1 MVLTGRP
8 RVEDQDDVS
17 RRVRT
22 ALLVASACAALSA
35 CAGGGAGSPVSP
47 IVAPLAGTVSSGLIP
62 VADRRPAPTLRGEL
76 VAGGQLDTASLAGK
90 IIVLNFWAS
99 WCSPCIAES
108 PNLVEVANATKASGV
123 EFVGVDIKDEKA
135 AARRH
140 EKRFDVPYPSIYDD
154 RGTNLLRFRA
164 LVPQSPPTTILVDRQ
179 GRIAARFIQGV
190 TVDELSQP
198 LQRLIAEQG

>member
-1 MVLTGRP
+1 MPRRP
-8 RVEDQDDVS
+8 I
-17 RRVRT
+17 T
-22 ALLVASACAALSA
+22 ALTVVSLCAVLAG
-35 CAGGGAGSPVSP
+35 CAGGGTGAPQSP
-47 IVAPLAGTVSSGLIP
+47 IVAPLAGAVSSGLIP
-62 VADRRPAPTLRGEL
+62 AADRKAAPTLRGDL
-76 VAGGQLDTASLAGK
+76 VSGGALDTSTLAGQ

-99 WCSPCIAES
+99 WCSPCIGEA
-108 PNLVEVANATKASGV
+108 PNLTEVANATKASGV
-123 EFVGVDIKDEKA
+123 SFVGVDIKDEKA